1 MKLSSCMLLPLL
13 LRHIISSCMKER
25 SFSTWVPFP
34 FSLSFYFK
42 HFSSGKMQSWWNTHL
57 GITPSLRSSLTV
69 DIFNFNWN
77 IFLYCHMHDEIVVA
91 AWQTFLSIF
100 FKKSK
105 TLCTGTWAMLKFFLY
120 DLFPSHPPSSLFLW
134 NIFLF
139 LNDRKLSSSACCQN
153 VMREKFSQKIKEN
166 SKDMKNFLSS
176 LLFVT
181 TKEHCRG
188 SYKSLRYCQ
197 LSSLLKFE

>member
-25 SFSTWVPFP
+25 SFSAWVPFP

-100 FKKSK
+100 FKKAKLSAPAHEP
-105 TLCTGTWAMLKFFLY
+105 CWSFFLY
-120 DLFPSHPPSSLFLW
+120 DLFPSHPPPPSSYEIFFSSLMTG
-134 NIFLF
+134 NSQA
-139 LNDRKLSSSACCQN
+139 RHAAK
-153 VMREKFSQKIKEN
+153 MRWEKIKEN

-181 TKEHCRG
+181 TKEHCRE

>member
-1 MKLSSCMLLPLL
+1 MKYTFGYYALIKVLSNG
-13 LRHIISSCMKER
+13 
-25 SFSTWVPFP
+25 
-34 FSLSFYFK
+34 SL
-42 HFSSGKMQSWWNTHL
+42 
-57 GITPSLRSSLTV
+57 
-69 DIFNFNWN
+69 FNFNWN

-100 FKKSK
+100 FKKAKLSAPAHEP
-105 TLCTGTWAMLKFFLY
+105 CWSFFLY
-120 DLFPSHPPSSLFLW
+120 GLFPSHPPSSLFLW

-181 TKEHCRG
+181 TKEHCRE

>member
-1 MKLSSCMLLPLL
+1 MQIPEIEINSNCEMKLSSCMLLPLL

-25 SFSTWVPFP
+25 SFSAWVPFP

-105 TLCTGTWAMLKFFLY
+105 TLCTGTWAMLKFFFVWFIS
-120 DLFPSHPPSSLFLW
+120 FPTPLLPLLMHYFSLP
-134 NIFLF
+134 
-139 LNDRKLSSSACCQN
+139 
-153 VMREKFSQKIKEN
+153 
-166 SKDMKNFLSS
+166 
-176 LLFVT
+176 
-181 TKEHCRG
+181 
-188 SYKSLRYCQ
+188 
-197 LSSLLKFE
+197 